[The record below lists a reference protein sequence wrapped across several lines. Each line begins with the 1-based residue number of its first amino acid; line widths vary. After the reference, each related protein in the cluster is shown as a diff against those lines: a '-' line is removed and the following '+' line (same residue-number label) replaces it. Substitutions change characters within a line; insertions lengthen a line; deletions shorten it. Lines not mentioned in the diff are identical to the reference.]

1 MRVAHGPHGLAL
13 LPGFP
18 PQAGGA
24 PSARP
29 LGRASSPGGAVRSW
43 TVTTLYAPLYIPG
56 EICGAVGADP
66 ATPPEGCLAIVQEQV
81 TAKNISAP
89 AAVTPA
95 LLQVIDQAHHD
106 GIDLKI
112 VVLDHNPG
120 TDTPLRDIAT
130 RVGAQ
135 HTDAT
140 VLVLSPN
147 FVGTYSTH
155 FPRSTLEIGEDNAK
169 TGNPVMSA
177 QNFLHQLNT
186 PQFPWTAFTIVLLL
200 GVLAAVIGTRIMQ
213 LRFRRSA
220 TSPAEAAATAEEAR

>member
-1 MRVAHGPHGLAL
+1 VLA
-13 LPGFP
+13 
-18 PQAGGA
+18 
-24 PSARP
+24 
-29 LGRASSPGGAVRSW
+29 AVRFW
-43 TVTTLYAPLYIPG
+43 TVTIPHAPLYIPG
-56 EICGAVGADP
+56 EICGTVGADP
-66 ATPPEGCLAIVQEQV
+66 ATPPEQCLAIVQEQV

-120 TDTPLRDIAT
+120 NDTPLRDIAT

-147 FVGTYSTH
+147 FVGSYSTH

-169 TGNPVMSA
+169 TGNPVVSA
-177 QNFLHQLNT
+177 QNFLHQLST
-186 PQFPWTAFTIVLLL
+186 PQFPWTAFTIVLLI

-213 LRFRRSA
+213 LRIRRSA
-220 TSPAEAAATAEEAR
+220 TSPEEAAATAKEAGQNA